1 MDNIIVLAAIVVST
15 IAAVWGW
22 FQNKQL
28 RDDAK
33 EIKESRDEFKALFEL
48 GDVEYKKAQS
58 QIQELLIGLNDKNIV
73 MERASLSLD
82 VAGKKMSDQEVI
94 INALDEKLRL
104 NESNYDK
111 LLSQK
116 KSSEVRTGMIAEQIA
131 PFLEDYPMN
140 PRTAR
145 FIGDPIDFVH
155 FDEDKVTFVEVKS
168 GKSQLSK
175 KQRNIR
181 DLIKDGKVEFT
192 IYRIKG
198 DTPPK
203 KDDDNGDNGTS

>member
-1 MDNIIVLAAIVVST
+1 MEIISWIIAAAAI
-15 IAAVWGW
+15 AVAVYAWRESKKS
-22 FQNKQL
+22 NT
-28 RDDAK
+28 
-33 EIKESRDEFKALFEL
+33 SRDEFKELFEV
-48 GDVEYKKAQS
+48 GDVDYKQAQG
-58 QIQELLIGLNDKNIV
+58 QIQELLLGLNEKNIV

-82 VAGKKMSDQEVI
+82 IAGKKMLDQTAI
-94 INALDEKLRL
+94 IQALDEKLRL
-104 NESNYDK
+104 NEANYDK
-111 LLSQK
+111 LLGQK

-192 IYRIKG
+192 IYRVKG

-203 KDDDNGDNGTS
+203 KDDDDGDKGSS